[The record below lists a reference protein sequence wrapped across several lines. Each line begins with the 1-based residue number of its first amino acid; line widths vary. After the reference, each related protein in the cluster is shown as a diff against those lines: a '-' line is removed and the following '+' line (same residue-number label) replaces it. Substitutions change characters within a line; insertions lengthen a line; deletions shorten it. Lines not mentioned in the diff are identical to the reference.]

1 MELQNLSVSVRQGG
15 GKGAARRTR
24 AQGKVPGVLYGGT
37 GGSVP
42 LLVERRSF
50 EHVVHGRYGEHA
62 VVQLEVTEE
71 PALSTPALL
80 KEVQHDPISGV
91 IVHADFMRIRLDE
104 RIQTVTAIQLVGQA
118 RGVVDGGVL
127 DQQMRELEIECLALE
142 TPERI
147 VADVSD
153 LGIGHS
159 LTVAQL
165 VVPEGVTVLAEPDR
179 PVATVHPPRVL
190 EVEAPAAEGV
200 EGEGAKEPEVVGGK
214 AEKTEDKDKEKEK
227 DKS

>member
-1 MELQNLSVSVRQGG
+1 MELQNLSVNVRQTG

-24 AQGKVPGVLYGGT
+24 ARGGVPGVLYGGA

-42 LLVERRSF
+42 LLVERRAF
-50 EHVVHGRYGEHA
+50 EHLVHGRYGEHA
-62 VVQLEVTEE
+62 VVQLEVAEE
-71 PALSTPALL
+71 PALNTPALL
-80 KEVQHDPISGV
+80 KSVQHDPVSG
-91 IVHADFMRIRLDE
+91 IIMHADFMRIRLDE
-104 RIQTVTAIQLVGQA
+104 RIQTVTSIQLVGQA

-147 VADVSD
+147 LADVSD

-165 VVPEGVTVLAEPDR
+165 VVPEGVTVLSDPNR

-190 EVEAPAAEGV
+190 EVAAAPVEGAEGEAPA
-200 EGEGAKEPEVVGGK
+200 EPEVITSK
-214 AEKTEDKDKEKEK
+214 ADKSEEKEKEK
-227 DKS
+227 EKG